1 VRGALK
7 QLEIKGSN
15 TTAYRPQV
23 NGGTERLNQTIAGVM
38 KKMSRDENHSAD
50 WDTYIDSALLAI
62 RTTVN
67 SSTGF
72 TPSYLLYGYEM
83 RTPTTWTPAT
93 YDYVEGE
100 LEEAILARCK
110 KLQEEHKQI
119 IIKARRTSDERK
131 AKDKIRYDMKVLKPK
146 RFEVGDL
153 VLMRDMQAKGKFSD
167 TWAGAFK
174 VIRVNNNGTYH
185 LTGKNSRKI
194 KGAVNGDRLKDFQE
208 RQNMLP
214 LVMGTEKEAYQRWA
228 TAQKGVY
235 ATRLLPELKTSGAA
249 HVVDGDFPGRQI
261 SLEYKPPKRI

>member
-1 VRGALK
+1 
-7 QLEIKGSN
+7 
-15 TTAYRPQV
+15 
-23 NGGTERLNQTIAGVM
+23 
-38 KKMSRDENHSAD
+38 
-50 WDTYIDSALLAI
+50 
-62 RTTVN
+62 
-67 SSTGF
+67 
-72 TPSYLLYGYEM
+72 
-83 RTPTTWTPAT
+83 
-93 YDYVEGE
+93 
-100 LEEAILARCK
+100 
-110 KLQEEHKQI
+110 
-119 IIKARRTSDERK
+119 
-131 AKDKIRYDMKVLKPK
+131 MKVLKPK

-153 VLMRDMQAKGKFSD
+153 VLMRDVQAKGKFSD